1 MKRKKMLVMATVFA
15 MLFGLAQIVVA
26 ATSNQ
31 FTTTDGD
38 SDIINFY
45 GLADGCYFGVYDFDD
60 NPLSGSDPHLD
71 LLLGSSSLLFESAEF
86 SVIQS
91 GTGGT
96 WVITVESG
104 LNIGNSINIGPTED
118 FGFYFWNGST
128 YDTNFTITSGG
139 GDAYSFLSTNTCG
152 TVFGDDLNQV
162 PLTGSA
168 IFLFS
173 GIMGLV
179 AFGSRRKIMK

>member
-1 MKRKKMLVMATVFA
+1 
-15 MLFGLAQIVVA
+15 MLFGLAQVA
-26 ATSNQ
+26 GASIPNH

-38 SDIINFY
+38 SDVIDY
-45 GLADGCYFGVYDFDD
+45 SVGGSGGLADGWYFGVYDFGV
-60 NPLSGSDPHLD
+60 NLPSPGPSLD
-71 LLLGSSSLLFESAEF
+71 LLLGSSLTSFQSAEF
-86 SVIQS
+86 SVTQS

-104 LNIGNSINIGPTED
+104 FNIGNSINIGNSDE
-118 FGFYFWNGST
+118 FSFYFKDSSGNYYT
-128 YDTNFTITSGG
+128 DFDITSGG
-139 GDAYSFLSTNTCG
+139 GDAYNFDGSSFNGGHML
-152 TVFGDDLNQV
+152 GDDLNPV
-162 PLTGSA
+162 PLPGSA